1 MAIRAYQYQMIPV
14 KHGQVVNVGPKKLDL
29 FSSSILVQN
38 AALRDT
44 DL

>member
-1 MAIRAYQYQMIPV
+1 MIILV
-14 KHGQVVNVGPKKLDL
+14 DVGPKKLDL

-44 DL
+44 AL